1 MGELKDENE
10 EQKKE
15 IEMGELKDENE
26 EHKTTDESAVEKG
39 VTTVEEEVSTKK
51 QASASKSRSRSRP
64 RSISLSSR
72 SRSYSRRNSP
82 QREAQRR
89 RRSYKKTRKKEICRN
104 FSRYGE
110 CRFGENCRYSHGPS
124 NSYSRSQSR
133 SGSPFKEGTG
143 VISSLNER
151 GFGFI
156 SPGEEDENSEIY
168 FHCTALGRSYP
179 FDDLR
184 EGDEVEYEY
193 VMDHKKNKPRAKS
206 VKPKEKFVRSGGR
219 KRRGRSRSASR
230 SYERGRGGGRSSGGR
245 DRRGGGYRGGRDRS
259 RDR

>member
-1 MGELKDENE
+1 M
-10 EQKKE
+10 
-15 IEMGELKDENE
+15 
-26 EHKTTDESAVEKG
+26 
-39 VTTVEEEVSTKK
+39 
-51 QASASKSRSRSRP
+51 
-64 RSISLSSR
+64 
-72 SRSYSRRNSP
+72 
-82 QREAQRR
+82 
-89 RRSYKKTRKKEICRN
+89 
-104 FSRYGE
+104 
-110 CRFGENCRYSHGPS
+110 
-124 NSYSRSQSR
+124 SYSRSQSR
-133 SGSPFKEGTG
+133 SGSAFSGRSRSPSARGYRKRNHSPAPRSRGRHYDEGGSHADGKLTPGTG

-206 VKPKEKFVRSGGR
+206 VKFVRSGGR
-219 KRRGRSRSASR
+219 SKRRGRSRSGSR
-230 SYERGRGGGRSSGGR
+230 SYERGGRGSGGGRSFGGGR
-245 DRRGGGYRGGRDRS
+245 DRRGGGHRSGGRDRS